1 MRYLSIAGL
10 SAALCCALTALMIVL
25 ARKRRWVF
33 EPRSDRWARK
43 PVAKFGGIPIVL
55 TLVAAGAAL
64 HLPYRL
70 QLVVVLSA
78 CMAALGLIDDVFQ
91 VPAWVKFSGQA
102 LIAGAAAWAGVV
114 YPLFLSTTGNV
125 V

>member
-33 EPRSDRWARK
+33 EPRSDRWSRK

-55 TLVAAGAAL
+55 TLLGAAALL
-64 HLPYRL
+64 HLPVRL
-70 QLVVVLSA
+70 QVVVGLSG
-78 CMAALGLIDDVFQ
+78 CMALLGLADDVFQ
-91 VPAWVKFSGQA
+91 SPPWAKFGLQI
-102 LIAGAAAWAGVV
+102 LIAAAATWSGI
-114 YPLFLSTTGNV
+114 
-125 V
+125 